1 MPLVGPVCRV
11 RHGLALG
18 GRRAYPCASLRPGD
32 LCVPDVFHVQCRATG
47 ARSARAERSG
57 PTPPRGWRRRRAA
70 PGGGRAHRLRLRR
83 QPDVPGRAVRISR
96 RAPLAARAVPRAV
109 SPRGRGALPP
119 PHPPEDPPPPPV
131 RLFFPSGRG
140 PPFSPPPPHTHPP
153 PTPRRVR
160 LPA

>member
-18 GRRAYPCASLRPGD
+18 GRRAYPCASPRPGD

-96 RAPLAARAVPRAV
+96 RAPLAARAPAPTL
-109 SPRGRGALPP
+109 SP
-119 PHPPEDPPPPPV
+119 PHPTPPPPPN
-131 RLFFPSGRG
+131 
-140 PPFSPPPPHTHPP
+140 PPHNPPPHTPH
-153 PTPRRVR
+153 T
-160 LPA
+160 LL

>member
-11 RHGLALG
+11 RHAVALG
-18 GRRAYPCASLRPGD
+18 GRRAYPCASPRPGD

-96 RAPLAARAVPRAV
+96 RAPLAARAVARAV
-109 SPRGRGALPP
+109 SRRERGAPPPPPRPQNPPPPPPPPLLLPRPAPPSP
-119 PHPPEDPPPPPV
+119 PHPP
-131 RLFFPSGRG
+131 
-140 PPFSPPPPHTHPP
+140 HHN
-153 PTPRRVR
+153 
-160 LPA
+160 